1 MSQAT
6 DSIPHDIP
14 VDQDLEDF
22 RNFVL
27 SHEPIAIPSDS
38 NDNSSKQTILAIT
51 AFVLLSLAVPAWILI
66 AMFSTTLNTPI
77 EPTLEEVRQSK
88 K

>member
-1 MSQAT
+1 MSHAT
-6 DSIPHDIP
+6 DSIPHDIA

-27 SHEPIAIPSDS
+27 SHEPIAISSDS
-38 NDNSSKQTILAIT
+38 NDNSSKQKILAIT
-51 AFVLLSLAVPAWILI
+51 AFMFLSLAVPAWMI
-66 AMFSTTLNTPI
+66 AMYSTPPNIAI